1 SVTGI
6 TFTANVKAGPLTLI
20 PEVRFDNTSKSDQ
33 FVDGNGNFTTGAS
46 QFVLA
51 AVYAF

>member
-1 SVTGI
+1 
-6 TFTANVKAGPLTLI
+6 LTLI
-20 PEVRFDNTSKSDQ
+20 PEVRLDNGSKNM
-33 FVDGNGNFTTGAS
+33 FVDSNDAATKSAS